1 MAARR
6 PEQQVLTYFTDSEM
20 NTRKKSRENILNSSD
35 TFWRSATPCREP
47 FSYLLFLIFPALV
60 CGCCASELQNTF
72 AAVPDSSGESHDRFQ
87 VRTTAGIE
95 SRFRSL
101 DVFTFE
107 NDRMERLDSYQRFE
121 EGQHT
126 GQTCSIAS
134 RSGEK
139 IITMIANSSEDKYG
153 WADINCRK
161 ALTKRVFNLEDES
174 PHFPIMT
181 GEHCI
186 KAGTTFIADM
196 RPLTGRVVLRS
207 IRCSF
212 SEPQLKEE
220 HLTDVKAYLTNV
232 NASCG
237 IWPEETGPSRIINA
251 GRLNENDLSRF
262 QHPEIIF
269 NQINENIGHER
280 VYPEI
285 ILEAYPNFYPEES
298 IGTPYTK
305 LVIEGK
311 IKGHTYYYPI
321 PINRG
326 KGSTEPGI
334 RRDKSYIYDLTITR
348 TGLNDPDGVIKE
360 EEIKAN
366 MEIKEWKEKD
376 WYDIRF

>member
-1 MAARR
+1 M
-6 PEQQVLTYFTDSEM
+6 
-20 NTRKKSRENILNSSD
+20 
-35 TFWRSATPCREP
+35 
-47 FSYLLFLIFPALV
+47 V

-72 AAVPDSSGESHDRFQ
+72 AAVPDSSDESHERFQ
-87 VRTTAGIE
+87 VKTTAGIE

-174 PHFPIMT
+174 PHFPVMT

-207 IRCSF
+207 VRCSF

-251 GRLNENDLSRF
+251 GRLNEDDLRRF

-269 NQINENIGHER
+269 NQIFNVAG
-280 VYPEI
+280 
-285 ILEAYPNFYPEES
+285 
-298 IGTPYTK
+298 
-305 LVIEGK
+305 
-311 IKGHTYYYPI
+311 
-321 PINRG
+321 
-326 KGSTEPGI
+326 
-334 RRDKSYIYDLTITR
+334 
-348 TGLNDPDGVIKE
+348 
-360 EEIKAN
+360 
-366 MEIKEWKEKD
+366 
-376 WYDIRF
+376 